1 MFSSPDFERIFWDI
15 ATQTPLALALLG
27 TALFLL
33 AKRHKAPRP
42 CTIAASTF
50 LGLFVFNLL
59 LYFFREWLTEH
70 VNQLTNNPNG
80 TWLISSW
87 NDFTLVWRLT
97 NVFSVCVHAIGVG
110 VLGWCVTMERKA
122 VGRAD

>member
-42 CTIAASTF
+42 CTIAAVTF

-59 LYFFREWLTEH
+59 VYFFREWMREQF
-70 VNQLTNNPNG
+70 NQFANNPISAG
-80 TWLISSW
+80 TFLSTSNLDLLWK
-87 NDFTLVWRLT
+87 LT
-97 NVFSVCVHAIGVG
+97 NVFSVFVHAIGVG

-122 VGRAD
+122 VGRDD